1 MCGSRQMPMRRWI
14 LWLDLSHC
22 NHPSTRIDTSESV
35 QSPVCK
41 WGQVQKVG
49 EVQVQSW
56 LLRPCL
62 SGERREEEE
71 EKEEGKEE
79 GGRRGEEREAEVEEE
94 ENEQGARSDTT
105 ISAHGRGTRR

>member
-1 MCGSRQMPMRRWI
+1 MCGSRQMPLRRWI

-22 NHPSTRIDTSESV
+22 NHPSARIDTSESV

-62 SGERREEEE
+62 SGERRKEEEE
-71 EKEEGKEE
+71 EEGKEE
-79 GGRRGEEREAEVEEE
+79 GVLRG
-94 ENEQGARSDTT
+94 
-105 ISAHGRGTRR
+105 